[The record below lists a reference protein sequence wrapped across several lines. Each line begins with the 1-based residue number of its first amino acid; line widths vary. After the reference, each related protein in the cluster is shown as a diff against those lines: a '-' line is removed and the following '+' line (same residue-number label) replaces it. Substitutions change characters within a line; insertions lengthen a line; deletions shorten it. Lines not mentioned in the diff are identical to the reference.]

1 MTLNYI
7 WIGFFIV
14 AFIVALIK
22 TIYGDPEIFT
32 VIVNSIFERAELGFK
47 LSLGLTGIMALWLGI
62 MKIGEKGGAVNL
74 LSKLF
79 APVSYTHLTLPT
91 NRCV

>member
-62 MKIGEKGGAVNL
+62 MKIAEE
-74 LSKLF
+74 
-79 APVSYTHLTLPT
+79 
-91 NRCV
+91 